1 MSSTIDDESP
11 MPDLDDSTPE
21 NLPSGEIETAQAEND
36 VEIGNN
42 ESQSTIQKAPE
53 PPPPP
58 PPQPQPQPQDIS
70 ENDNDDIEE
79 GKRRQSVSSKSNPIT
94 ESLIVPGAISSSS
107 TRNLLPE
114 FDQILVL
121 VNLEILNS
129 AASSSSS
136 STTNNLA
143 TTTKV
148 NKFGFPQGYG
158 RNGQERSGPYLFVA
172 CAYKNVRR
180 LSRSL
185 KEAAG
190 NTNIVTVERCDTGE
204 WVTMNPDWET
214 YVLEE
219 RSAVLAAVAAA
230 KMKSDDKDTFLLA
243 IDHLAHNEAADPAS
257 QHANENLQSTDGW
270 NGMIQMI
277 DSKVVPILKQIHRR
291 TKALGTRLVQ
301 GARPFSCKVR
311 VTGINL
317 LVVCSTLFLFLQVFQ
332 LGWASPKYDDDLAKL
347 EL

>member
-1 MSSTIDDESP
+1 MSSTIDDGNP
-11 MPDLDDSTPE
+11 MPDVDDSTAE
-21 NLPSGEIETAQAEND
+21 NLPSGEIETSQAEND
-36 VEIGNN
+36 VETGNK
-42 ESQSTIQKAPE
+42 ESQPTIQKAPD
-53 PPPPP
+53 PPPSPHPP
-58 PPQPQPQPQDIS
+58 PPQDGS
-70 ENDNDDIEE
+70 ENNNDDIEG
-79 GKRRQSVSSKSNPIT
+79 GKRRQSVSSKNNPIT
-94 ESLIVPGAISSSS
+94 DRIP
-107 TRNLLPE
+107 
-114 FDQILVL
+114 VL

-129 AASSSSS
+129 TVSNN
-136 STTNNLA
+136 NNLA

-180 LSRSL
+180 LSHSL

-204 WVTMNPDWET
+204 WVTINPDWET
-214 YVLEE
+214 YVLED
-219 RSAVLAAVAAA
+219 RAAILAAVAAA
-230 KMKSDDKDTFLLA
+230 KMNSDDKDTFLLA
-243 IDHLAHNEAADPAS
+243 IEHLAHNEAAGPAS
-257 QHANENLQSTDGW
+257 QHLAADDW

-277 DSKVVPILKQIHRR
+277 DSKVVPIWKQILHR
-291 TKALGTRLVQ
+291 TKALGTQLVQ

-332 LGWASPKYDDDLAKL
+332 LGWASPKFDDDLAILKL
-347 EL
+347 